1 MASAWAWR
9 NKAVLLWALGLLAAV
24 GIIARSSFTT
34 DMSAFLPQN
43 PSRQQQ
49 LLVDQITQGS
59 LSRMLLLGLEGG
71 TAEQRAQASQLLAAN
86 MRATQRFAVVTN
98 GASEAF
104 ERDRAF
110 VFQHRYLL
118 SPAVDAEHFSVAGL
132 RRSITQSVQALA
144 SPAGMWLKQIFPRDP
159 TGEVLTLVNEMA
171 ASERPADGDVW
182 VSPNGQRALLMAQT
196 RASGADTDAHAQT
209 LDAVQQAFRQAQAAQ
224 PQLQDVR
231 LLVSGAPVFAVEAS
245 NTIRSEA
252 SRLSVAGFAAVVVLL
267 LWVYRSP
274 LKVGVSMLPV
284 LSGVLAG
291 MAAVSLLFGVVHG
304 VTMGFGTTLI
314 GEAIDYS
321 IYYFIQSAQA
331 GANGG
336 LSADT
341 WSRRFWPTVR
351 LGLLTSVCG
360 VAALVFAGFS
370 GLSQLGVYSI
380 VGLTVAA
387 SVTRFVL
394 PCIPVRPVDWS
405 HVHRKGVVLAQW
417 LRRLQRYRA
426 VVWALLLG
434 ASMVIAYHVGHR
446 GQIWNKSLAALNPA
460 SPEAQALDASLRR
473 DLGNPDT
480 TALVVITAPDAQTAL
495 QKAERAAG
503 VLQQLSQAGVI
514 AGFETPT
521 RFLPSDA
528 TQRSR
533 QQALPASDDLQ
544 QRLQQAVQG
553 LPVDAASLQAFVQD
567 VAQARAGAL
576 LQRQSL
582 QGTAMALA
590 VDAMLQPHAGGV
602 AALLPVRGL
611 KDADG
616 NPQSVN
622 GTAVQQA
629 LLASGLAQ
637 PGSSDV
643 LFIDIGQETAELYAR
658 YFQRALYMALVGL
671 LAIVLLL
678 VGALRGIRRVLRVLF
693 PLAVAELL
701 VVAGLL
707 LAGQQLTLMHFIG
720 LLLVVAVGSNY
731 TLFFNNHDLGDDKQA
746 LTLTSLL
753 FANLTTVCGFGVLAF
768 SQFPVL
774 NAIGRTVAPG
784 AMLALVLAAM
794 AAGGARGAGGAG
806 GAGDDHAKD

>member
-1 MASAWAWR
+1 MALAWAWR
-9 NKAVLLWALGLLAAV
+9 NKAVLLWALGLLAAA

-43 PSRQQQ
+43 PSKQQQ

-71 TAEQRAQASQLLAAN
+71 TAEQRAQASQRLAEK
-86 MRATQRFAVVTN
+86 MRGTQRFAVVAN

-118 SPAVDAEHFSVAGL
+118 SPSVDADHFSVARL
-132 RRSITQSVQALA
+132 RRSIAQSVQALA

-159 TGEVLTLVNEMA
+159 TGEVLALVNEMA
-171 ASERPADGDVW
+171 ASERPADGEVW

-196 RASGADTDAHAQT
+196 RASGADTDAQAQT
-209 LDAVQQAFRQAQAAQ
+209 LDALQQAFRQVQAEQ

-252 SRLSVAGFAAVVVLL
+252 SRLSVAGFVVVVLLL

-304 VTMGFGTTLI
+304 VTLGFGTTLI

-321 IYYFIQSAQA
+321 IYYFVQSARA

-336 LSADT
+336 MSSDA

-360 VAALVFAGFS
+360 VSALIFAGFS

-394 PCIPVRPVDWS
+394 PCMPVRPVGWS
-405 HVHRKGVVLAQW
+405 HVHRKGMLLAQG
-417 LRRLQRYRA
+417 LKHLQRYRA
-426 VVWALLLG
+426 AIWILLLLACATIG
-434 ASMVIAYHVGHR
+434 YHAGHK

-480 TALVVITAPDAQTAL
+480 TALVVITAPDTQAAL
-495 QKAERAAG
+495 HKAEQAAA
-503 VLQQLSQAGVI
+503 VLQQLGQAGVI

-533 QQALPASDDLQ
+533 QQALPARDVLQ

-553 LPVDAASLQAFVQD
+553 LPVEAERLQPFVQD
-567 VAQARAGAL
+567 VEQARTGPL
-576 LQRQSL
+576 LQRPSL

-611 KDADG
+611 QDVDG

-622 GTAVQQA
+622 GAAVRQA

-637 PGSSDV
+637 PGGSDV

-671 LAIVLLL
+671 LAILLL
-678 VGALRGIRRVLRVLF
+678 LFGALRSIKRVLRVLF
-693 PLAVAELL
+693 PLAVAELV

-720 LLLVVAVGSNY
+720 LLLVIAVGSNY
-731 TLFFNNHDLGDDKQA
+731 TLFFDRHDLGDETQT

-784 AMLALVLAAM
+784 AILALVLAAM
-794 AAGGARGAGGAG
+794 AAGGARH
-806 GAGDDHAKD
+806 DDAKE